1 VKQFFKIL
9 AVLGLGGFA
18 VLTLAQNTAGGTQ
31 ISNTA
36 TATFTDSGGVTRNST
51 SNTVLTTVQTVYSF
65 NIEPDDNRDPAAS
78 PTFVNP
84 TANSTNVA
92 AGATTTFNYTVI
104 NNTNNGTGDTLPV
117 TLTAVQDSGDDFNL
131 NNVIM
136 TVYNFTDVSG
146 DGLYTAGTDTLG
158 SAVVTGTA
166 NNPVTF
172 NFPALSQGTRYAV
185 VVTGQVP
192 GTQTGNQAARLD
204 LRATNND
211 APVDNTATGANVYY
225 ENQNVAR
232 IEVNEIVRIGAAKT
246 VTSTVNNGNGTYDVT
261 YTINVEN
268 FSNVAL
274 SNVQVTDNLTTT
286 FTGASSWTLIS
297 TSTTGGL
304 TRNTGYTGTTAG
316 SINLLAAANTLA
328 IGGTGSITVV
338 VRVTPGS
345 GLGPYNNQATASGT
359 SPDGTTDTDLSD
371 SGTDPDPDGDN
382 DPDEPGEGDT
392 TPLTFTEDRGLGV
405 AKSASTP
412 TAVSGSPGLF
422 ETTLTFTLRN
432 LSDASN
438 GTELRNVQIT
448 DNLAATFPSPATFT
462 VQSRSATG
470 VTVNSSFNGNSDPNL
485 LAANQT
491 LARNTS
497 ATVTIVVRFD
507 PNGSTTF
514 SNRATA
520 TGTTPQGTT
529 LTDLSD
535 NGTNPDQ
542 DGDGWGNE
550 QSTAYDLDRDGT
562 IEDLV
567 LGAPNP
573 DEGMIA
579 DPNSNGSNN
588 TTSDENDPTPITVS
602 DTGVIGVA
610 KRVTSI
616 TALTGANLGRF
627 DVTFEINLENFGNVN
642 LSSVQ
647 VVDAVQ
653 TRIGATATLISVTA
667 PVVSNV
673 SSGSSLTA
681 NGSYNGNGNNNL
693 LTTSSANLLRPGGT
707 GRITFTARIDPNGVA
722 NLSNVAVASGTT
734 PGGTTVND
742 DSTDGADPD
751 GTDNDN
757 TPDENTPTPIDIP
770 ESPQI
775 GITKQL
781 GTVTNNNN
789 GTYTLTY
796 TLNVQNLGNVD
807 LTTVRVTDTLPFTSF
822 TVTALSA
829 TATGAGASLTANALS
844 GAGSYTGLA
853 GGNNLLTAGTLP
865 VGTSGTI
872 TLTMQVTPGTNLGPY
887 NNSAT
892 ASALSPEG
900 ASTDDIS
907 NNGTDVDGADN
918 VPDNADDQAVTP
930 VTFTESPAIGLAKA
944 ATVAADAAGF
954 PGQFTTTLTFVV
966 QNLGDVPLNNAQISD
981 NLNTTFGSPA
991 TYTVTSVSGTGANSS
1006 FNGNT
1011 DQNLL
1016 AANQS
1021 LTVSGAPASRTVTVV
1036 VRFNPNGVASPFN
1049 NTATATATS
1058 PGSATAG
1065 NVTDISDNGSDPRGT
1080 GGDGDNNAGE
1090 TGENDQTPITFTE
1103 RPSVG
1108 VAKTATL
1115 LDANTDGNNTTAG
1128 PYDVRFD
1135 IRLENLGNVALTNL
1149 QITENLVS
1157 RFTSTSNF
1165 SIQAAPS
1172 IFTAPSN
1179 GASTINLNSSFNGNT
1194 DISLLAANSTLA
1206 VGDFAVIRLTVRLNT
1221 AGAYT
1226 NQVTATG
1233 NGPAGRGS
1241 DSDTSDDGTDPDTN
1255 NDGDGDDTGEDTP
1268 TPVNLDAVQLEKS
1281 ARVCSTETCTSGV
1294 SSTVTDATGA
1304 LVSPGQYIEY
1314 TIVARN
1320 LGGVAVT
1327 NIVINDPI
1335 PTPSRF
1341 MTSTT
1346 NTPGITCST
1355 SGVGG
1360 PYSTCPTTTATGSTT
1375 VTHVR
1380 FASFGLAA
1388 NDNATG
1394 GSDESTV
1401 RFVVYVP

>member
-462 VQSRSATG
+462 VQSRSAT
-470 VTVNSSFNGNSDPNL
+470 VL
-485 LAANQT
+485 LM
-491 LARNTS
+491 
-497 ATVTIVVRFD
+497 
-507 PNGSTTF
+507 
-514 SNRATA
+514 ATA
-520 TGTTPQGTT
+520 TQ
-529 LTDLSD
+529 
-535 NGTNPDQ
+535 
-542 DGDGWGNE
+542 
-550 QSTAYDLDRDGT
+550 
-562 IEDLV
+562 
-567 LGAPNP
+567 
-573 DEGMIA
+573 
-579 DPNSNGSNN
+579 
-588 TTSDENDPTPITVS
+588 
-602 DTGVIGVA
+602 
-610 KRVTSI
+610 
-616 TALTGANLGRF
+616 
-627 DVTFEINLENFGNVN
+627 TF
-642 LSSVQ
+642 
-647 VVDAVQ
+647 
-653 TRIGATATLISVTA
+653 
-667 PVVSNV
+667 
-673 SSGSSLTA
+673 
-681 NGSYNGNGNNNL
+681 
-693 LTTSSANLLRPGGT
+693 
-707 GRITFTARIDPNGVA
+707 
-722 NLSNVAVASGTT
+722 
-734 PGGTTVND
+734 
-742 DSTDGADPD
+742 
-751 GTDNDN
+751 
-757 TPDENTPTPIDIP
+757 
-770 ESPQI
+770 
-775 GITKQL
+775 
-781 GTVTNNNN
+781 
-789 GTYTLTY
+789 
-796 TLNVQNLGNVD
+796 
-807 LTTVRVTDTLPFTSF
+807 
-822 TVTALSA
+822 
-829 TATGAGASLTANALS
+829 
-844 GAGSYTGLA
+844 
-853 GGNNLLTAGTLP
+853 
-865 VGTSGTI
+865 
-872 TLTMQVTPGTNLGPY
+872 
-887 NNSAT
+887 
-892 ASALSPEG
+892 
-900 ASTDDIS
+900 
-907 NNGTDVDGADN
+907 
-918 VPDNADDQAVTP
+918 
-930 VTFTESPAIGLAKA
+930 
-944 ATVAADAAGF
+944 
-954 PGQFTTTLTFVV
+954 
-966 QNLGDVPLNNAQISD
+966 
-981 NLNTTFGSPA
+981 
-991 TYTVTSVSGTGANSS
+991 
-1006 FNGNT
+1006 
-1011 DQNLL
+1011 
-1016 AANQS
+1016 
-1021 LTVSGAPASRTVTVV
+1021 
-1036 VRFNPNGVASPFN
+1036 
-1049 NTATATATS
+1049 
-1058 PGSATAG
+1058 
-1065 NVTDISDNGSDPRGT
+1065 
-1080 GGDGDNNAGE
+1080 
-1090 TGENDQTPITFTE
+1090 
-1103 RPSVG
+1103 
-1108 VAKTATL
+1108 
-1115 LDANTDGNNTTAG
+1115 
-1128 PYDVRFD
+1128 
-1135 IRLENLGNVALTNL
+1135 
-1149 QITENLVS
+1149 
-1157 RFTSTSNF
+1157 
-1165 SIQAAPS
+1165 
-1172 IFTAPSN
+1172 
-1179 GASTINLNSSFNGNT
+1179 
-1194 DISLLAANSTLA
+1194 
-1206 VGDFAVIRLTVRLNT
+1206 
-1221 AGAYT
+1221 
-1226 NQVTATG
+1226 
-1233 NGPAGRGS
+1233 
-1241 DSDTSDDGTDPDTN
+1241 
-1255 NDGDGDDTGEDTP
+1255 
-1268 TPVNLDAVQLEKS
+1268 
-1281 ARVCSTETCTSGV
+1281 
-1294 SSTVTDATGA
+1294 
-1304 LVSPGQYIEY
+1304 
-1314 TIVARN
+1314 
-1320 LGGVAVT
+1320 
-1327 NIVINDPI
+1327 
-1335 PTPSRF
+1335 
-1341 MTSTT
+1341 
-1346 NTPGITCST
+1346 
-1355 SGVGG
+1355 
-1360 PYSTCPTTTATGSTT
+1360 
-1375 VTHVR
+1375 
-1380 FASFGLAA
+1380 
-1388 NDNATG
+1388 
-1394 GSDESTV
+1394 
-1401 RFVVYVP
+1401 